1 MFDKQFQMHAL
12 HRALVIAVAFLLGA
26 LVLVTILQT
35 LDRAD
40 IPAVTTGVATAIA
53 VYLAFTPLPRR
64 YRLVAPALALVA
76 MIISLLYFFSGFWR
90 SSWTLSLA
98 LVWGAAYLFGFG
110 IGRTTQRDLDDT
122 P

>member
-1 MFDKQFQMHAL
+1 MHAL
-12 HRALVIAVAFLLGA
+12 HRALVITVAFLLGA

-40 IPAVTTGVATAIA
+40 VPAVTTGIATTIA

-64 YRLVAPALALVA
+64 HRLVAPALALVT
-76 MIISLLYFFSGFWR
+76 MFVSLLYFFSAFWR

-110 IGRTTQRDLDDT
+110 VGRTSEPSHDEKDAS
-122 P
+122 